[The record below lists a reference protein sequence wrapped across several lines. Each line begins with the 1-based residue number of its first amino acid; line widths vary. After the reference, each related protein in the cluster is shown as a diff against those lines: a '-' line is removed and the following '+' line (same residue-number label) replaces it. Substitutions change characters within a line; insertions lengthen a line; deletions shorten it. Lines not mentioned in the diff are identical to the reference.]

1 MHLIS
6 TSARL
11 IKSLGQ
17 RTVFRGTWLIILFVY
32 KYIADTVANILKCV
46 ALNGD
51 DINSR
56 YDLRLVSLRSYPL
69 TTDLI

>member
-1 MHLIS
+1 M
-6 TSARL
+6 

-17 RTVFRGTWLIILFVY
+17 RTVFRGIWLIILFVY

-51 DINSR
+51 DVKSR
-56 YDLRLVSLRSYPL
+56 YPLKLVR
-69 TTDLI
+69 